1 MAEGAVLSTFM
12 QVLFDRL
19 SIAASDEFRL
29 LRGIEKEL
37 QNMSTTLSTI
47 QALVEDAEEKQLKDK
62 VVRTWLANIKDVA
75 YEMDEILDSYA
86 AEALRSKLEGQS
98 IGRWKKV
105 KSYLHCICFQNG
117 LFNYRLAQEIKAI
130 NEKLDKLVKD
140 RYNLGL
146 QMFGGMNRLEITE
159 RPKTSSVVDDSSI
172 IGREED
178 REKIINLLL
187 SPNNSLRACFSI
199 LPIVGMGGLGKT
211 TLAQLVYNDDRI
223 KEHFTL
229 RMWVCVSEDFDETKL
244 TKETLESS
252 ESGFTSATTNM
263 NLLQENLCKKLKGK
277 RFLLVLDDVWN
288 EDPTKWY
295 SYYKAL
301 IVGERGSKIIVTTQ
315 NENVG
320 RIMGGLSPYHLEQLS
335 DKDCWNLFRN
345 YAFVNGDSSVYPH
358 LEEIGKEIVKKL
370 KGLPLAV
377 KAIGSLLYSKVD
389 VEDWMN
395 ILKSEIWELPS
406 DKNNILP
413 ALRLSYKHLPP
424 HLKQCFA
431 FCSVFHKDYVF
442 EKDKLVQI
450 WMGLGFVQPQGRRR
464 AEDVGSSYF
473 DDMLSRSFFQ
483 SHRGK
488 YVMHDAIH
496 DLAVSVSQDEC
507 LRLEN
512 HARSSTPK
520 RIKHLSFSCDNSK
533 STSFQAFYH
542 FERTRTLLLL
552 RGYRSK
558 TGPLTNDLFFKLR
571 FLRVLELNRRDITEL
586 PDSIGNLKQLRYLN
600 ISGTGV
606 RKLPSPISSLYNLQ
620 TLKLRNCVL
629 LDEIPRGVTKLVN
642 LRHLEASTRLITDID
657 RLGNLTCLQ
666 NLEEFVVR
674 KDKGYKI
681 TELKE
686 MMEIRGRLSIRK
698 IEDVNSKEEA
708 SEALLSGK
716 HHLSV
721 LELVWSDA
729 KHVSLEEE
737 HLAEQV
743 LEALQPNTQLKEL
756 AIKGF
761 VGTMFPNWL
770 SSLSFVQTIH
780 LSDCGRCK
788 LLPSLGQLPFLK
800 YLDVGGMHAV
810 VRIGQE
816 FSGNGHV
823 KGFPSL
829 IELVVDDM
837 SDLKEW
843 VSAEDGELF
852 PRLTDLEVLH
862 CTKLRVLPV
871 LPPTLSRL
879 RIAETGINILPEV
892 QVSNS
897 VPSSS
902 LSSLQIHE
910 CTNLISLQQGL
921 LTNQLG
927 ALKELTIT
935 SCEDLL
941 YLPVQG
947 FKALVSLKS
956 LHIYNCPRL
965 APSGQDRNLLPPLLE
980 DLCISSCS
988 KLINPL
994 LSELKDLP
1002 SLSHLRITDCDDL
1015 YCFPDEELSIAL
1027 RFLEIFRC
1035 RNLRYLPAGLR
1046 ELPSLTTLIIANC
1059 PLIPHLPEKG
1069 LPRMLQE
1076 LNIKDCPLLTESCQE
1091 NNGEDWP
1098 NIAHVPNIQIDEE
1111 GITSERRVR
1120 RRRDSIT

>member
-1 MAEGAVLSTFM
+1 MAEGAVLSAFI
-12 QVLFDRL
+12 QLLFDRL

-47 QALVEDAEEKQLKDK
+47 QALVEDAEEKQLKDR

-75 YEMDEILDSYA
+75 YEMDEILDFYA

-117 LFNYRLAQEIKAI
+117 LFNYKLAQEIKAI

-140 RYNLGL
+140 RSNLGL

-223 KEHFTL
+223 KEHFPL

-263 NLLQENLCKKLKGK
+263 NLLQEDLCKKLKGK

-320 RIMGGLSPYHLEQLS
+320 RIMGGLSPYQLEQLS

-377 KAIGSLLYSKVD
+377 KALGSLLYSKVD

-395 ILKSEIWELPS
+395 ILNSEIWELPS

-473 DDMLSRSFFQ
+473 DDM
-483 SHRGK
+483 
-488 YVMHDAIH
+488 
-496 DLAVSVSQDEC
+496 
-507 LRLEN
+507 
-512 HARSSTPK
+512 
-520 RIKHLSFSCDNSK
+520 
-533 STSFQAFYH
+533 AFYH
-542 FERTRTLLLL
+542 FQRTRTLLLL
-552 RGYRSK
+552 RGYKSK
-558 TGPLTNDLFFKLR
+558 IGPLTNDLFFKLR
-571 FLRVLELNRRDITEL
+571 YLRVLELNRRDITEL

-642 LRHLEASTRLITDID
+642 LRHLEASTRLITDIA

-666 NLEEFVVR
+666 NLEEFIVR

-686 MMEIRGRLSIRK
+686 MTEIRGRLSIRK

-947 FKALVSLKS
+947 FKAFVSLKS

-1046 ELPSLTTLIIANC
+1046 ELPSLTTLIIVNC

-1091 NNGEDWP
+1091 INGEDWP
-1098 NIAHVPNIQIDEE
+1098 NIVHVPNIQIDEE
-1111 GITSERRVR
+1111 GITTERRVR
-1120 RRRDSIT
+1120 RGRDSIT